1 MFKCR
6 IFLYFARND
15 ENIRIN
21 EKMKQVLL
29 SLLFAVLLVS
39 CGNDDSKIN
48 TSLVNNP
55 ASATESKN
63 VKEPKIEFKVLE
75 HDFGRMIQGEQVSFT
90 YKFKNTGNAPLI
102 ISAVEKTCGCTDI
115 KFPREPIKPGDESGI
130 SITYDSKGY
139 KGFQNKRIIVK
150 ANTNPS
156 ETILKFKARVET
168 VDNF

>member
-63 VKEPKIEFKVLE
+63 VKEPKI
-75 HDFGRMIQGEQVSFT
+75 
-90 YKFKNTGNAPLI
+90 
-102 ISAVEKTCGCTDI
+102 
-115 KFPREPIKPGDESGI
+115 
-130 SITYDSKGY
+130 
-139 KGFQNKRIIVK
+139 
-150 ANTNPS
+150 
-156 ETILKFKARVET
+156 
-168 VDNF
+168 